1 MVSIIY
7 EHFNRF
13 IWYFYMFLFNKH
25 FYTRNYFYSSDN
37 CLYCFT
43 KIFNLNFLYL
53 YSVLDVVDTNSLFFS
68 FFMRFRTFAQFFIL
82 LDCYFLHSYLTSL
95 LIYDRSFYGFFVYA
109 CIQFT
114 YFF

>member
-7 EHFNRF
+7 EHFNKF
-13 IWYFYMFLFNKH
+13 IWNFSLFLFNKH
-25 FYTRNYFYSSDN
+25 FYIRNYFYSSDN

-43 KIFNLNFLYL
+43 KIFNLIFVYL
-53 YSVLDVVDTNSLFFS
+53 YSVLYVLDTNSLFFS

-95 LIYDRSFYGFFVYA
+95 FIYDRSFYGFFVYA